1 MQRSGYYLSSVDA
14 LSIDD
19 NIENYE
25 FEILTAYPNPFNPS
39 VNIDYVMNESQFV
52 EINIV
57 NLEGK
62 IIDVLDSSFKTK
74 GAHSIVW
81 NPINISSG
89 VYFLNISS
97 GNKIQTQ
104 KLMFMK

>member
-1 MQRSGYYLSSVDA
+1 MQRSGYYLSTVNA
-14 LSIDD
+14 LSVGDD
-19 NIENYE
+19 IENYE

-39 VNIDYVMNESQFV
+39 VNIDYVLNKSQFI

-62 IIDVLDSSFKTK
+62 IIDVLESSFKME
-74 GAHSIVW
+74 GIHSIVW